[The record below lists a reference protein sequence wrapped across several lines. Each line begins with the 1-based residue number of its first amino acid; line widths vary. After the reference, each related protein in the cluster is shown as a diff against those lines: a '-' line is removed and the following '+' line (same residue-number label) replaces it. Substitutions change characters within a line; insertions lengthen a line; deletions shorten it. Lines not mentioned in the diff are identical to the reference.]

1 MPIHQA
7 THPHYDDYKDGW
19 KTVRRML
26 TGEDAAAELVQR
38 YFEHR
43 DHFDQR
49 QKDADFT
56 PRTRFLL
63 GRLAGMLF
71 ERAGDVQRDVEPL
84 PGAALED
91 AGPKGEDYQ
100 VLLLELAQT
109 LLGYNEAVVVLNPR
123 TGLHVQTPLT
133 APHWTGQEAVIKG
146 SRVQAGSVM
155 EDGTREPTWTRYM
168 PQGYEVY
175 RQAENSDENEAER
188 IDAGTWASESAVGAE
203 EQPPYFVGPE
213 GSPMAPVLRI
223 EMPWEAQVGL
233 QIAKKHRA
241 LFRLTSRRD
250 FALSAA
256 MNGLIQ
262 LGVGDN
268 ESLADEIEHRLK
280 SGLKVVPYDSDYG
293 PHQGLEMPTAGVEV
307 GGSVLNDKEE
317 ELNRIAYNELEEA
330 ARTSGSATE
339 AQIKH
344 QGGAASALSVLAE
357 TMADAEQRIL
367 RLMAQAED
375 FRQYAGPAP
384 SPPNVGAEWPTDYSD
399 IVGPSED
406 DLAGRIFGQRLPAD
420 EETATKVLLETYE
433 EEGYAPSEDALREE
447 VRQVLDRG
455 AQAASSAGPEFLG

>member
-7 THPHYDDYKDGW
+7 THPHFDDHKKDW
-19 KTVRRML
+19 TTVRRMM
-26 TGEDAAAELVQR
+26 TGEKVAAELIQR

-71 ERAGDVQRDVEPL
+71 ERAGDVQRDEGPIEE
-84 PGAALED
+84 GSLEQ
-91 AGPKGEDYQ
+91 AGPKGEDYR
-100 VLLLELAQT
+100 VLLLRLAQT
-109 LLGYNEAVVVLNPR
+109 LLSHNEAVVVLNPA

-133 APHWTGQEAVIKG
+133 RPHWTGQEATIQG
-146 SRVQAGSVM
+146 SRVEASSVM
-155 EDGTREPTWTRYM
+155 EDGTRVRTWTRYM
-168 PQGYEVY
+168 PSGFEVY
-175 RQAENSDENEAER
+175 RKSVSNEDEAEL
-188 IDAGTWASESAVGAE
+188 IGSGTWAGDARPGGEA
-203 EQPPYFVGPE
+203 PFFVDDE
-213 GSPMAPVLRI
+213 GRPTAPVLRV
-223 EMPWEAQVGL
+223 EMSWEAQVGL
-233 QIAKKHRA
+233 QIAKKHRSI
-241 LFRLTSRRD
+241 FRMTSRRD

-293 PHQGLEMPTAGVEV
+293 PHQGLEMPTAGVEA
-307 GGSVLNDKEE
+307 GSSVLKGKKK
-317 ELNRIAYNELEEA
+317 ELNRIAYNELEEG

-367 RLMAQAED
+367 RLKAQAEN
-375 FRQYAGPAP
+375 FREYAGPQP
-384 SPPNVGAEWPTDYSD
+384 SPPGVSVEWPTDYSD
-399 IVGPSED
+399 VVGPSED
-406 DLAGRIFGQRLPAD
+406 DLARRIFGSQLPAD
-420 EETATKVLLETYE
+420 EETATEVLMDVFR
-433 EEGYAPSEDALREE
+433 EEGYEPGEDALEEE
-447 VRQVLDRG
+447 VRSALDRS
-455 AQAASSAGPEFLG
+455 AQASSTTGQFLQ